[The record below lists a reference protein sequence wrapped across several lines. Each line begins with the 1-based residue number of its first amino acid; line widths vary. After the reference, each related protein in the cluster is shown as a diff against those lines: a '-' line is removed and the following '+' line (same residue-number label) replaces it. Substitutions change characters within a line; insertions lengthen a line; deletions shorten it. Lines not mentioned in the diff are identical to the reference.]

1 MRAVASIALV
11 FTLSVL
17 VVASHA
23 RAADE
28 MTESDKV
35 LAAKAVEFASHWFS
49 LVSAG
54 DYAAACAEYVT
65 HSNKDNSMEKWIEA
79 EREFA
84 TEAGK
89 LIEQHSSLGVWE
101 RNPKR
106 EPPGMYFLV
115 YINAKFENINCYR
128 SGIRVFQADDG
139 NFHILNFEE
148 TYIDRKT
155 EKAMRESQQK
165 YNGARFPTDKITREE
180 MENYHAEISTLAGWR
195 GFQKDDT
202 YVINKAENDTVY
214 VFTMPDHPA
223 HPAVVKLRQMAL
235 EGTRG
240 LGVYGHF
247 AGDEAAYRK
256 WRDSIIPAN
265 SPDSSRA
272 ANPPI
277 ISVLSGVISA
287 SGSASGGGQPGERAF
302 TRTFIVLADAI
313 PSDSETFWKS
323 MQVNTKLP
331 PMEGVSDAR
340 IEQGLGEL
348 ISSKIRPFAL
358 QNDMK
363 FACLLPARGDDAR
376 TFTIPGSNTK
386 ISISPKNPEIA
397 VVFYS
402 GGQIERSPVA
412 FSSGKPEPKRSTTT
426 MRIGKVVLPAGYP
439 VSLWVYQNLARI
451 QDEAVKCGSPEV
463 FLETSGSGKTTP
475 VAIPGMKE
483 PLQIF
488 ENDPAI
494 TATWYVNSVE
504 NLKKIMSQQ
513 VPGVRKFDEGVSG
526 TGR

>member
-1 MRAVASIALV
+1 MRAVASIAFV
-11 FTLSVL
+11 FALSVL
-17 VVASHA
+17 VVASQA

-28 MTESDKV
+28 MTEGNKA

-49 LVSAG
+49 LVSGG

-65 HSNKDNSMEKWIEA
+65 HSDKDNSMEKWVEA

-89 LIEQHSSLGVWE
+89 LIEQHSSLGAWE
-101 RNPKR
+101 RNPKG
-106 EPPGMYFLV
+106 EPPGMYFRV
-115 YINAKFENINCYR
+115 YITAKFENINCYH
-128 SGIRVFQADDG
+128 SDIRVFQGDDG

-155 EKAMRESQQK
+155 EKDMREAQQK
-165 YNGARFPTDKITREE
+165 FNGARFPTDKITREE
-180 MENYHAEISTLAGWR
+180 MKNYYNEISTLAGWR

-202 YVINKAENDTVY
+202 YVINEAENDTVY
-214 VFTMPDHPA
+214 VFTLPGHPA

-265 SPDSSRA
+265 SPDSSQA

-277 ISVLSGVISA
+277 ISVVSGVINT
-287 SGSASGGGQPGERAF
+287 SGSASGGGQPGERTF

-313 PSDSETFWKS
+313 PSDSESFWKS
-323 MQVNTKLP
+323 MQVNTRLP
-331 PMEGVSDAR
+331 PMEGVGDAQV
-340 IEQGLGEL
+340 EQGLGNF
-348 ISSKIRPFAL
+348 ISSKIMPFAL

-363 FACLLPARGDDAR
+363 FACLIPARGNDAR

-386 ISISPKNPEIA
+386 ITISAKNPEIA

-412 FSSGKPEPKRSTTT
+412 FSSGKPGPKRNMTSLKC
-426 MRIGKVVLPAGYP
+426 GPAIIPSGVP
-439 VSLWVYQNLARI
+439 KSLWVYQNLARI
-451 QDEAVKCGSPEV
+451 QDWAVKCGSSEV
-463 FLETSGSGKTTP
+463 FLESSGTGKTTP
-475 VAIPGMKE
+475 VTIPGMKE
-483 PLQIF
+483 PLQIS
-488 ENDPAI
+488 NDEPVF

-504 NLKKIMSQQ
+504 DARKLMSQKA
-513 VPGVRKFDEGVSG
+513 PGVLRFGESVSG